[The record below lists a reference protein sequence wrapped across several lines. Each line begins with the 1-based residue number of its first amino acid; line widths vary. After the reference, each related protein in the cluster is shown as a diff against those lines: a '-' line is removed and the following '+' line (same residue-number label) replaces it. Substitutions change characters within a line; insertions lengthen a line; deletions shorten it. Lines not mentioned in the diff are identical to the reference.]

1 MFKAI
6 YSVEQKSKAFFS
18 PSEANNRSRI
28 YFNHSNFPPRNL
40 AWEKNSIEFFSSDAF
55 EAALGFDKKY
65 SKFTKSKFK
74 KRGKNQFMSK
84 GDLQIKFT
92 CRPLGRQWGRATGP
106 LETERC
112 STPSFKFRPCTPV
125 RIHGIRSERLPYGFG
140 IYARELF
147 PSGMPCSQRFCQPA
161 DTCKK
166 YFYPCLPTKPAK
178 IYSSYTFS
186 QRGAPYTCPNCPPAT
201 CCSAQLVWALCYCE
215 IKFNEALEVTNVL
228 CFSHDGEDSPRS
240 ESRKHQIKPR

>member
-1 MFKAI
+1 MSRKAKL
-6 YSVEQKSKAFFS
+6 S
-18 PSEANNRSRI
+18 SRLLKQTI
-28 YFNHSNFPPRNL
+28 ARGYISIIPISHHEISRGRRISSNFFHLTHLRRL
-40 AWEKNSIEFFSSDAF
+40 WVSI
-55 EAALGFDKKY
+55 KKIQI
-65 SKFTKSKFK
+65 FQVQIQ
-74 KRGKNQFMSK
+74 KREKNQFMSR
-84 GDLQIKFT
+84 GDSQIKFT

-147 PSGMPCSQRFCQPA
+147 PSGLPCSQRFCQPA

-201 CCSAQLVWALCYCE
+201 CCSAQLVWALCYCG